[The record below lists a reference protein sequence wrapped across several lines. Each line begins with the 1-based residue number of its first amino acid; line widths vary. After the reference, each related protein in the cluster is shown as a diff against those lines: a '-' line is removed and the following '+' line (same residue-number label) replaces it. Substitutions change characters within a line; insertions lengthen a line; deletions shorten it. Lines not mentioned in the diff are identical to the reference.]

1 MKNINLKTA
10 IGSTR
15 FWYLPLITGIIFV
28 LVGIWVLR
36 TPLGSYVTLALLF
49 SLTFLVTGLIEI
61 IYAIVNRKSIDSWGW
76 SLAGG
81 IIDFLIGMLLIS
93 QPEISIA
100 FLPIYI
106 GFGILFR
113 SAVAIGWAIELKK
126 LKVLDWG
133 NLLGIGILG
142 SIFAFIILWNPLFAG
157 MTLVIYTGIAFLLVG
172 LFQIYHALRLRKIKK
187 ALQ

>member
-1 MKNINLKTA
+1 MKNLNLKTS
-10 IGSTR
+10 IGSVKY
-15 FWYLPLITGIIFV
+15 WYLPLITGIIFI
-28 LVGIWVLR
+28 LVGIWVFR
-36 TPLGSYVTLALLF
+36 TPLGSYITLALLF
-49 SLTFLVTGLIEI
+49 SLTFLVAGLIEI
-61 IYAIVNRKSIDSWGW
+61 IYAVANRKEIDSWGW

-81 IIDFLIGMLLIS
+81 LVDLFIGILLVS
-93 QPEISIA
+93 QPQVSIA

-113 SAVAIGWAIELKK
+113 SAVAIGWALELKRQK
-126 LKVLDWG
+126 IMDWG

-172 LFQIYHALRLRKIKK
+172 LFQVYHALRLRKIKK